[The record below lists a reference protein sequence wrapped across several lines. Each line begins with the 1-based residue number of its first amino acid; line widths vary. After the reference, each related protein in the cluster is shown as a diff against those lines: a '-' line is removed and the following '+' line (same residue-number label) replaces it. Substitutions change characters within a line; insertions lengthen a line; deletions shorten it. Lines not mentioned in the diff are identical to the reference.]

1 MTYSWNCF
9 KKCQILMKAN
19 PNFET
24 WATSYSGCDGG
35 DIGSPE
41 RRAIW
46 LCGIEW
52 GGARTAE
59 QLQDEMQCDE
69 PCPPRGY
76 GDASENLTYIFN
88 RQVMKILAAI
98 HGRPVSEYRDFC
110 QQAKP
115 FTQGSSGY
123 FKMNLYPIAFKD
135 TNQARWHSNFAEAT
149 GLENKSDYLDW
160 CRKHRFPHM
169 RQWAARARPKLI
181 LCLGKSYRD
190 DFQKAF
196 HDKNSTFTHDPP
208 IDGHDLWWCV
218 NAEGTLVAV
227 IPFMVNRY
235 GLIRNESIQKF
246 GDRIAKLMEQHGC
259 RQAQMPE
266 LNTSAI
272 L

>member
-1 MTYSWNCF
+1 
-9 KKCQILMKAN
+9 
-19 PNFET
+19 
-24 WATSYSGCDGG
+24 
-35 DIGSPE
+35 
-41 RRAIW
+41 
-46 LCGIEW
+46 
-52 GGARTAE
+52 
-59 QLQDEMQCDE
+59 
-69 PCPPRGY
+69 
-76 GDASENLTYIFN
+76 
-88 RQVMKILAAI
+88 
-98 HGRPVSEYRDFC
+98 
-110 QQAKP
+110 
-115 FTQGSSGY
+115 
-123 FKMNLYPIAFKD
+123 
-135 TNQARWHSNFAEAT
+135 
-149 GLENKSDYLDW
+149 
-160 CRKHRFPHM
+160 M

-190 DFQKAF
+190 DFQMAF

>member
-1 MTYSWNCF
+1 MT
-9 KKCQILMKAN
+9 AN

-123 FKMNLYPIAFKD
+123 FKGGFKY
-135 TNQARWHSNFAEAT
+135 EAQQ
-149 GLENKSDYLDW
+149 
-160 CRKHRFPHM
+160 R
-169 RQWAARARPKLI
+169 
-181 LCLGKSYRD
+181 
-190 DFQKAF
+190 
-196 HDKNSTFTHDPP
+196 
-208 IDGHDLWWCV
+208 
-218 NAEGTLVAV
+218 
-227 IPFMVNRY
+227 
-235 GLIRNESIQKF
+235 
-246 GDRIAKLMEQHGC
+246 
-259 RQAQMPE
+259 
-266 LNTSAI
+266 
-272 L
+272 